1 MVVAVAMAMAMM
13 AMVMV
18 ATVTVAMTR
27 MYSVI
32 LALIR
37 WPCDIIMVLSMRYC
51 RIQRVHIPGPHIRF
65 LRPVIGFAPPF
76 AFQMKCGCRQLLY
89 QAAGTA
95 FRAICQRRST
105 QLLQRVK
112 RVVTRFAAIRKYRHF
127 LF

>member
-1 MVVAVAMAMAMM
+1 MVVTVTMAMM

-37 WPCDIIMVLSMRYC
+37 WPCDIMAMVLSMRYC
-51 RIQRVHIPGPHIRF
+51 RIQRVHIPGPDIRF

-112 RVVTRFAAIRKYRHF
+112 RVSTCFAAIRKYRHF
-127 LF
+127 FF